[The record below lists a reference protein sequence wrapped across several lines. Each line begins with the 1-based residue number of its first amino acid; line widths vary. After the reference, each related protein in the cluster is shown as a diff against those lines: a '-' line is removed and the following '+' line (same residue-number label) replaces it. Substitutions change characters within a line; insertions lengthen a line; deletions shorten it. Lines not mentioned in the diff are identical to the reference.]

1 MLFQSHSRGR
11 RPERGVATLTVAL
24 LLLFVA
30 SLATLYVNRGVL
42 VEQRASAVQMQ
53 SSQTLEAAE
62 AAVEWAT
69 GMLNSTYFIGPD
81 CKPTTVGT
89 DKRTFRERYALTKAY
104 DAASPTTDMFP
115 STANPGC
122 KVDPATGALTCSCPT
137 AGAAVLGSAQ
147 QPSFTVAFEA
157 IPDPSN
163 PAVNLADAVKI
174 TAWACAAQAVGCKP
188 YEAGETD
195 GYNTAEGHQRVTAV
209 LKLGPAPRI
218 PSAPL
223 TCGTS
228 CLVSGSFNIVNKDVA
243 TNGVLI
249 NAGTTITVK
258 GGAENGL
265 ESLEGQPV
273 ANAQIANDQSLLNLS
288 SKDPTCDKS
297 AMFMAYFS
305 MTIEQFRDATTTTK
319 ISCSSAA
326 DCKSKLDAAIEGG
339 SNSFYFETDLQLSG
353 NNTFGT
359 RARPITIVTPN
370 AIKINGD
377 NTFYGLIFSNSADW
391 NDIGTG
397 SAKIYGAQVTCAAYN
412 TNGNGTLEYDPE
424 ALKNTR
430 RTSAPLVRVP
440 GSWRDFILDSD
451 AKK

>member
-1 MLFQSHSRGR
+1 MPFHSHSSSR
-11 RPERGVATLTVAL
+11 RRERGVATLTVAL

-42 VEQRASAVQMQ
+42 VEQRASTVQMQ

-62 AAVEWAT
+62 AAMEWAT
-69 GMLNSTYFIGPD
+69 GMLNSTYFID
-81 CKPTTVGT
+81 ENCKPTTLGGT
-89 DKRTFRERYALTKAY
+89 DKRTFRERYLLTKAH
-104 DAASPTTDMFP
+104 DAASPTTDAFP

-122 KVDPATGALTCSCPT
+122 KIDPASGALTCNCP
-137 AGAAVLGSAQ
+137 ANGAAALGSAE
-147 QPSFTVAFEA
+147 QPSFTLAFEA
-157 IPDPSN
+157 VPDPTKPGS
-163 PAVNLADAVKI
+163 NLADAVKV
-174 TAWACAAQAVGCKP
+174 TAWACTAQAGECKP
-188 YEAGETD
+188 DTYK
-195 GYNTAEGHQRVTAV
+195 NAEGHQRVSAV

-228 CLVSGSFNIVNKDVA
+228 CLVSGSFNIINKDVA

-319 ISCSSAA
+319 ISCGSAA
-326 DCKSKLDAAIEGG
+326 DCKSKLDAAIAGG
-339 SNSFYFETDLQLSG
+339 DQSFYFETDLQLSG
-353 NNTFGT
+353 NNTFGSKI
-359 RARPITIVTPN
+359 RPITIVTPN
-370 AIKINGD
+370 AIKINGN
-377 NTFYGLIFSNSADW
+377 NTFYGMIFSNSADW

-397 SAKIYGAQVTCAAYN
+397 SATIYGAQVTCAAYN

-424 ALKNTR
+424 TLKNAR
-430 RTSAPLVRVP
+430 RSSAPLVRVP

>member
-1 MLFQSHSRGR
+1 MAFHTNHRGR
-11 RPERGVATLTVAL
+11 SQQRGVATLTVAL

-30 SLATLYVNRGVL
+30 SLSALYVNRGVL
-42 VEQRASAVQMQ
+42 VEQRASGVQTQ
-53 SSQTLEAAE
+53 STQTLEVAE

-69 GMLNSTYFIGPD
+69 GMLNSPYYIGAD
-81 CKPTTVGT
+81 CKMTSSATNP
-89 DKRTFRERYALTKAY
+89 RTFRERYVMSKAN
-104 DAASPTTDMFP
+104 DAASPTTDVAP

-122 KVDPATGALTCSCPT
+122 KINPATGALTCACPDT
-137 AGAAVLGSAQ
+137 GGAAIGAAE
-147 QPSFTVAFEA
+147 QPGFTLAFESV
-157 IPDPSN
+157 PDPSN
-163 PAVNLADAVKI
+163 PLVNLPDVVKV
-174 TAWACAAQAVGCKP
+174 TAWACAAQAGACKP
-188 YEAGETD
+188 EDYMK
-195 GYNTAEGHQRVTAV
+195 AEGHQRVTAV

-228 CLVSGSFNIVNKDVA
+228 CEVSGSFNIVNKDVA
-243 TNGVLI
+243 TNGILI

-258 GGAENGL
+258 NGAENGL

-273 ANAQIANDQSLLNLS
+273 ANAQIGSDQSLLALS

-305 MTIEQFRDATTTTK
+305 MTIEQFRDATSTTK
-319 ISCSSAA
+319 ISCSSAS
-326 DCKSKLDAAIEGG
+326 DCKSKLDAAIAQGKQF
-339 SNSFYFETDLQLSG
+339 FYFETDLQLSG
-353 NNTFGT
+353 NNTYGS
-359 RARPITIVTPN
+359 RNRPITIVTPN

-397 SAKIYGAQVTCAAYN
+397 SSTIYGAQVTCAAYN
-412 TNGNGTLEYDPE
+412 TNGSGTLEYDPE
-424 ALKNTR
+424 TLKNTR
-430 RTSAPLVRVP
+430 RMSAPLVRVP

>member
-1 MLFQSHSRGR
+1 MPFHLHSPGR
-11 RPERGVATLTVAL
+11 RRQQGVATLTVAL

-42 VEQRASAVQMQ
+42 VEQRSSAVQMQ

-89 DKRTFRERYALTKAY
+89 DKRTFRERYALTKAH
-104 DAASPTTDMFP
+104 DAASPTTDVFP
-115 STANPGC
+115 STLNPGC
-122 KVDPATGALTCSCPT
+122 KVDPATGALTCNCPT
-137 AGAAVLGSAQ
+137 NGEAALGSAE
-147 QPSFTVAFEA
+147 QPGFTLAFEA
-157 IPDPSN
+157 VPDPSN
-163 PAVNLADAVKI
+163 PAVNLADAIKV
-174 TAWACAAQAVGCKP
+174 TAWACAAQSGACKP
-188 YEAGETD
+188 YDAVKKD
-195 GYNTAEGHQRVTAV
+195 GYDTAEGHQRVTAM
-209 LKLGPAPRI
+209 LKMGPAPRI

-228 CLVSGSFNIVNKDVA
+228 CLVSGSFNIINKDVA

-249 NAGTTITVK
+249 NAGTTITVQ
-258 GGAENGL
+258 GGAEKGL

-305 MTIEQFRDATTTTK
+305 MSIEQFRDATTTTR

-326 DCKSKLDAAIEGG
+326 DCKSKLDKAIAEGDT
-339 SNSFYFETDLQLSG
+339 SFYFDTDLQLSG
-353 NNTFGT
+353 NNTYGT
-359 RARPITIVTPN
+359 RMRPITIVTPN

-397 SAKIYGAQVTCAAYN
+397 SATIYGAQVTCAAYN
-412 TNGNGTLEYDPE
+412 TNGNGTLEYDAE

-430 RTSAPLVRVP
+430 RTNAPLVRVP
-440 GSWRDFILDSD
+440 GSWRDFMLDSD

>member
-1 MLFQSHSRGR
+1 MPSQTNSLGRSPQRGA
-11 RPERGVATLTVAL
+11 ATLAVAL

-30 SLATLYVNRGVL
+30 SLSVLYVNRGVL
-42 VEQRASAVQMQ
+42 VEQRTSAVQMQ

-69 GMLNSTYFIGPD
+69 GMLNSPYYIGTD
-81 CKPTTVGT
+81 CKPTTVANS
-89 DKRTFRERYALTKAY
+89 RTFRERYVMSKAY
-104 DAASPTTDMFP
+104 DAASPSTDVFP
-115 STANPGC
+115 ATANPGC
-122 KVDPATGALTCSCPT
+122 KIDTATGALKCDCPANGSAAT
-137 AGAAVLGSAQ
+137 GAAE
-147 QPSFTVAFEA
+147 QPGFTLAFESV
-157 IPDPSN
+157 PDPSN
-163 PAVNLADAVKI
+163 PLVNLADAVKI
-174 TAWACAAQAVGCKP
+174 TAWACAAQAGECKP
-188 YEAGETD
+188 DNYKE
-195 GYNTAEGHQRVTAV
+195 AEGHQRVTAV

-228 CLVSGSFNIVNKDVA
+228 CVVSGSFNVVNKDVA
-243 TNGVLI
+243 TNGILI

-258 GGAENGL
+258 NGAENGL

-273 ANAQIANDQSLLNLS
+273 ANAQIGSDQSLLALS

-305 MTIEQFRDATTTTK
+305 MTIEQFRDATSTTK
-319 ISCSSAA
+319 ISCGSAA
-326 DCKSKLDAAIEGG
+326 DCKSKLDTAIAAG
-339 SNSFYFETDLQLSG
+339 NQSFYFETDLQLSG
-353 NNTFGT
+353 NNTYGT
-359 RARPITIVTPN
+359 RQRPITIVTPN

-377 NTFYGLIFSNSADW
+377 NVFYGLIFSNSADW

-397 SAKIYGAQVTCAAYN
+397 SSTIYGAQVTCAAYN
-412 TNGNGTLEYDPE
+412 TNGSGTLEYDPE

-430 RTSAPLVRVP
+430 RMSAPLVRVP